1 MKQEDFNSNA
11 MRKLY
16 KEHSSTEGSYLVYHI
31 FYDGIYNGVNCR
43 MPGKGYIGQT
53 ILDTGDSIEKRYRIK
68 QEEVKLGLS
77 KALMIDKMI
86 KTWDPTIG
94 FRVLC
99 SGLTLEESLQI
110 EGLLR
115 PPCLTFNFDKFIWN
129 VNPGGK
135 IYNGN

>member
-1 MKQEDFNSNA
+1 MKDDFKSEA
-11 MRKLY
+11 MRNLY
-16 KEHSSTEGSYLVYHI
+16 KEHSNTEGSYLVYHI

-53 ILDTGDSIEKRYRIK
+53 RLGTKKAVVKRYKIK
-68 QEEVKLGLS
+68 QEEIKLGLVKPS
-77 KALMIDKMI
+77 VIDNMI
-86 KTWDPTIG
+86 KTWSPTVGI
-94 FRVLC
+94 RVLC
-99 SGLTLEESLQI
+99 SGLTEAESLQI